1 MPTQSASAETAYD
14 KLLSAARVLFY
25 NHGINGTGIDA
36 IVKRAGVA
44 KKAYI
49 TTLPLKM
56 SWSRFISGF
65 VTRNGLPCTKIV
77 WTLP

>member
-44 KKAYI
+44 KKSLYNNFASKDELVAIY
-49 TTLPLKM
+49 L
-56 SWSRFISGF
+56 R
-65 VTRNGLPCTKIV
+65 VRHE
-77 WTLP
+77 